1 MRLTFAASA
10 IFLASVQ
17 PGLAESCQEKF
28 ARLLIHGNGDRP
40 SVIRITSEPK
50 GGQVSKNDF
59 FFKATGHWM
68 TVMTEP
74 ANQPITLAYSNNM
87 YTSSDEGK
95 SWKKIREMDS
105 EKNRLDNIKNQEA
118 NAKTIKS
125 AVCGEEMLDG
135 VMHDTVEADF
145 DTVQQYKSSNH
156 YKYWVNRD
164 TGRITKSTYDS
175 KSSGYE
181 SFTIQLIEDA
191 PNLTLP
197 MPE

>member
-1 MRLTFAASA
+1 MKLTFAVSV
-10 IFLASVQ
+10 LLVASVT
-17 PGLAESCQEKF
+17 PGFANPCQEKF
-28 ARLLIHGNGDRP
+28 AQLLVHGNGDRP
-40 SVIRITSEPK
+40 SIIRITTEPK

-59 FFKATGHWM
+59 FFKTTGHWM

-74 ANQPITLAYSNNM
+74 ANQPVTLAYNNKM
-87 YTSSDEGK
+87 YTSSDNGK
-95 SWKKIREMDS
+95 SWKKVRDMDS

-118 NAKTIKS
+118 NAKTIKN
-125 AVCGEEMLDG
+125 AVCGEELLDG

-156 YKYWVNRD
+156 YKYWVNRK
-164 TGRITKSTYDS
+164 TGRIAKSTYDS

-181 SFTIQLIEDA
+181 SFTTQIIEDA
-191 PNLTLP
+191 PDLTLP

>member
-1 MRLTFAASA
+1 MRSFFATTALL
-10 IFLASVQ
+10 LASTQ
-17 PGLAESCQEKF
+17 AALANPCQDRF
-28 ARLLIHGNGDRP
+28 AQLLIHGNGDRP
-40 SVIRITSEPK
+40 SIIRITTEPK

-74 ANQPITLAYSNNM
+74 TNQPVTLAYNNKM
-87 YTSSDEGK
+87 YTSSDNGK
-95 SWKKIREMDS
+95 SWKKVRDMDS
-105 EKNRLDNIKNQEA
+105 EKNRLDNIRNQEA
-118 NAKTIKS
+118 NAKTIKN
-125 AVCGEEMLDG
+125 AVCGEELLDG

-156 YKYWVNRD
+156 YKYWVNRK

-175 KSSGYE
+175 KSSGYQ
-181 SFTIQLIEDA
+181 SFTTQVIEDA
-191 PNLTLP
+191 PDLTLP